1 LKVATDVAGRLAI
14 SSQRCPS
21 DRIAGALAPAPS
33 MDSLWAL
40 VWPYCSPWPD
50 CAAVGGA
57 GVLVRVGA
65 GALLPDATPNLCGQ
79 VSAGAAHPLWTGP
92 TATSAASLGLLATPD
107 GRAIV
112 RLPGEATQVLCATAG
127 GVSAG
132 KPSRLVFV
140 TADGSASELVLE
152 APPSSA
158 RVLTPAMAADQRP
171 CSTTF
176 KPALYATV
184 QNGIAVFPLTAET
197 ADQPCGQPWVP
208 PAGGEGVSCICGK
221 RPPAGAWPRL
231 LCAPVLD
238 GVVAVAP
245 SPNGRALYVVVDNDV
260 ERRLVEFDVDRDAQ
274 GHVRGLSY
282 LRQASL
288 GKVSVTAAVTPDPA
302 GISFTREGKMAEATV
317 AGEGTIV
324 VIQ

>member
-1 LKVATDVAGRLAI
+1 VATDVAGRLAI

-79 VSAGAAHPLWTGP
+79 VSASAAHPLWTGP
-92 TATSAASLGLLATPD
+92 TAASPASLGLLATPD

-112 RLPGEATQVLCATAG
+112 RLPGEAPQVVCATDADA
-127 GVSAG
+127 GVSAC
-132 KPSRLVFV
+132 KPSKLVFV
-140 TADGSASELVLE
+140 TADGSANELVLE
-152 APPSSA
+152 APPSAA
-158 RVLTPAMAADQRP
+158 RVLTPTMAADQRP
-171 CSTTF
+171 CSATF

-197 ADQPCGQPWVP
+197 ADQSCGQPWVP
-208 PAGGEGVSCICGK
+208 PAGGEGVSCVPK
-221 RPPAGAWPRL
+221 KPAAGDWPKL
-231 LCAPVLD
+231 FCAPVLD

-274 GHVRGLSY
+274 GRVRGLSY

-288 GKVSVTAAVTPDPA
+288 GKVSATAAVTPDPA